1 MWEIGGSKMRLRRI
15 LEPPALTF
23 VDRYNVPSGQE
34 WLRGAILS
42 AVFIVI
48 IALPWF
54 KKRIYGEV

>member
-1 MWEIGGSKMRLRRI
+1 MRLQRI
-15 LEPPALTF
+15 LESPALTF